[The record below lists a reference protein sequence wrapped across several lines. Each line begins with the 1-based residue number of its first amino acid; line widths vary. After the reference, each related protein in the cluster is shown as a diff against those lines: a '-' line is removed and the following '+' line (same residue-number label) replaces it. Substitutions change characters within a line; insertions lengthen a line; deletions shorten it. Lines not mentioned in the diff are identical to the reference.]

1 MFDNH
6 FEVFLAD
13 TEESKNIHYNIRYQ
27 VYCEEMGFENG
38 KDFPEQMEYDDD
50 DAKSIHFI
58 VRDTATKQW
67 VGATRL
73 IYKRDGKMPIEDSCV
88 IDEEIDRNDFF
99 ETVEISRLCLI
110 KDVRRGKDIDPPHGI
125 VDTSDQKTATS
136 GLVELP
142 SQNKL
147 NRLIIWG
154 MFHAI
159 SEYCFNN
166 RINFCYFMT
175 TSILAKVMA
184 RGGLDLISIGAPC
197 EFRGTR
203 FPFKIDAIAAFQSEM
218 WKNDFNNSYLLYSI
232 FEKQQSLS
240 AA

>member
-13 TEESKNIHYNIRYQ
+13 TEESKNIHYSIRYQ
-27 VYCEEMGFENG
+27 VYCEEMDFENG

-58 VRDTATKQW
+58 VKNKVTGRW
-67 VGATRL
+67 VGAMRL
-73 IYKRDGKMPIEDSCV
+73 IFKEDGLLPIEKNCTLDMKH
-88 IDEEIDRNDFF
+88 RNQSGF
-99 ETVEISRLCLI
+99 ETVEVSRLCLV
-110 KDVRRGKDIDPPHGI
+110 KDARRGVNPPHGDI
-125 VDTSDQKTATS
+125 ESLSSLKQANQIKNIPT
-136 GLVELP
+136 
-142 SQNKL
+142 QNKL

-154 MFHAI
+154 MIHVA
-159 SEYCFNN
+159 SEYCYNMN
-166 RINFCYFMT
+166 IQFCHLMT
-175 TSILAKVMA
+175 TSVLAKVLT
-184 RGGLDLISIGAPC
+184 RGGMDLISIGKPC
-197 EFRGTR
+197 QHRGER
-203 FPFKIDAIAAFQSEM
+203 FPYKIDAIAAFQSEM